1 MMSLTVCIHRAS
13 ARRQKG
19 AVAVEFGLL
28 LPLIIA
34 LILITVDLGRMAYHH
49 NILVKSVREAG
60 RYLSTQLPGSG
71 TVDKAIGGG
80 NQTTW
85 TVATNMVLAYAAD
98 LCPGSSPTCLT
109 ASMVSITDAKN
120 TNETTSGST
129 PASLLV
135 NVPFGQGQQN
145 MVRISVKG
153 YRLPSLFA
161 GYVLTLVGATEY
173 VYPTVSA
180 TFVQF

>member
-1 MMSLTVCIHRAS
+1 
-13 ARRQKG
+13 
-19 AVAVEFGLL
+19 
-28 LPLIIA
+28 
-34 LILITVDLGRMAYHH
+34 
-49 NILVKSVREAG
+49 
-60 RYLSTQLPGSG
+60 
-71 TVDKAIGGG
+71 
-80 NQTTW
+80 
-85 TVATNMVLAYAAD
+85 
-98 LCPGSSPTCLT
+98 
-109 ASMVSITDAKN
+109 
-120 TNETTSGST
+120 
-129 PASLLV
+129 V